1 MVYAVFCKLVSTT
14 KCDFGVTET
23 LPPQMRRLTNL
34 QTLILNNNPL
44 IHAQLRQLPALV
56 ALETL
61 QMRNT
66 QRTLANFPSGLDTL
80 SNLQGSVLQTM
91 STSVIKWLGAS
102 TLYSTSDEDSCNHK
116 VYFNSDIDHVC
127 QLKLD
132 ICMNLWLCIYS
143 QGKWICEHCWMQ
155 WIFLMLHFI
164 RIM

>member
-1 MVYAVFCKLVSTT
+1 
-14 KCDFGVTET
+14 
-23 LPPQMRRLTNL
+23 MRRLTNL

-102 TLYSTSDEDSCNHK
+102 TLYSTSDEDSCNDK
-116 VYFNSDIDHVC
+116 VFLNSDTDPLC
-127 QLKLD
+127 QL
-132 ICMNLWLCIYS
+132 N
-143 QGKWICEHCWMQ
+143 
-155 WIFLMLHFI
+155 
-164 RIM
+164 